1 MRSRDDNEFSS
12 AHSAGKSSRR
22 ARPPAW
28 VAFLGA
34 VLAGNAVY
42 FLLLFPHLPEPWQHQ
57 PFAFDRGLAL
67 DFFLCLAF
75 YGLVRLAR
83 ALV

>member
-1 MRSRDDNEFSS
+1 M
-12 AHSAGKSSRR
+12 
-22 ARPPAW
+22 
-28 VAFLGA
+28 
-34 VLAGNAVY
+34 LAGNAVY